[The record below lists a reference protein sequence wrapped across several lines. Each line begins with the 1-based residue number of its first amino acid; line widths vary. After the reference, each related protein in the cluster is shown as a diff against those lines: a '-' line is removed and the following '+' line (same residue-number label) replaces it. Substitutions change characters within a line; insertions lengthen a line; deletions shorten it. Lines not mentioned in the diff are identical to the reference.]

1 MPISK
6 KVEALMTKASFIRR
20 MFEEGR
26 RMKQEFGA
34 ENVYDFSL
42 GNPILEPP
50 EKVTATLQRLVKEQP
65 AGLHRYMPNAG
76 HPAAREKIAAYLNS
90 QMDLDITVADI
101 VMTVGAAGALNTALK
116 SLLDPGDEVVVV
128 APFFPEYRF
137 YVDNHGGEMIVA
149 ESTADFDLDLSELD
163 KAIGPKTKA
172 LILNSP
178 NNPTGRMYTTEQ
190 LTKLGTLLAQKEKA
204 HGHAITIL
212 SDEPYKKIVYDGLT
226 VPNVLA
232 AHANSILIT
241 SHSKDL
247 GLAGERIGYAAISPR
262 HVDREALQNAITFT
276 NRTLG
281 FVNAPSL
288 FQHLA
293 AEAQAE
299 SVPIAVYQ
307 ELRDLFCQGLTEAGY
322 SFVKPQG
329 AFYLF
334 PKTPIDD
341 DVAFV
346 SLLQKQRILAV
357 PGSGFGRPGH
367 IRLAFCVR
375 KKEIEESF
383 EGFAAAM
390 REAGN

>member
-6 KVEALMTKASFIRR
+6 KVESLMTKASFIRR

-26 RMKQEFGA
+26 RMKEEFGA

-50 EKVTATLQRLVKEQP
+50 EKVIATLQRLVKEQP

-137 YVDNHGGEMIVA
+137 YVDNHGGELIIA
-149 ESTADFDLDLSELD
+149 ESTADFDLDLAELD
-163 KAIGPKTKA
+163 KVIGPKTKV

-178 NNPTGRMYTTEQ
+178 NNPTGRMYTVDQ
-190 LTKLGTLLAQKEKA
+190 LNKLGTLLAQKEKA

-226 VPNVLA
+226 VPNILA

-281 FVNAPSL
+281 YVNAPSL

-375 KKEIEESF
+375 KQEIEESF

-390 REAGN
+390 REAGK